1 MYRYL
6 TISLHNTRR
15 HPIPLFLWSHEEH
28 LLVLFVVHRLSCLLT
43 SASILGIC
51 PSLFISPRLCLCC
64 CHARS
69 SSCLPQL
76 SHTRTH
82 TLMYIRTHACSPP
95 PSCLMF
101 HPHTVAVKAKRAS
114 SIKQRTDSPAACHG
128 SNCGFITDRANQYGT
143 LDSAPRRMI

>member
-15 HPIPLFLWSHEEH
+15 HPIPLFLWSNEEH

-51 PSLFISPRLCLCC
+51 PSLFILPRLRLCC

-82 TLMYIRTHACSPP
+82 THTCVYTDTRMHLQPSSLLLNVSSTYCSREGKEGRLNQTEDRL
-95 PSCLMF
+95 PSGL
-101 HPHTVAVKAKRAS
+101 PW
-114 SIKQRTDSPAACHG
+114 
-128 SNCGFITDRANQYGT
+128 
-143 LDSAPRRMI
+143 L